1 MGKTTGSQLGGSIVV
16 HNHCPYC
23 HKDYEM
29 TKRSFANHMKYCD
42 ENPKVKENL
51 RLYGKKTSKATGN
64 RISKKLEEN
73 AIKLKGEFK
82 EFEVTCEI
90 CKAKFKVIEREF
102 KHPEKEHYFCSN
114 NCAHKYSA
122 GFISQSEEIKNK
134 ISKKVRE
141 YNMNYLGIKYIKTN
155 SGELIR
161 EKYKKICPYC
171 NKEFET
177 YKKHQIFCSTSC
189 SMRYKELKKYEAIDN
204 DIDKAKFKL
213 NTFRRQCWFKFSLNS
228 YPDEFD
234 FDLIREYGWYKA
246 KNHGNNMKGVSRDH
260 RLSIIEAIN
269 QRIDPYYVSHPA
281 NCELILQTSN
291 ASKHSKSSISKEE
304 LFKRVEEWNKKYG
317 EYPNTINY
325 SFIEDMIDK

>member
-1 MGKTTGSQLGGSIVV
+1 MGKTTGSQPGGSIVV
-16 HNHCPYC
+16 INHCPYC
-23 HKDYEM
+23 NKDFEM

-51 RLYGKKTSKATGN
+51 RLYGKKTSKATGDKI
-64 RISKKLEEN
+64 RQKTEEN
-73 AIKLKGEFK
+73 EVRLKGEFK
-82 EFEVTCEI
+82 YFEVTCER
-90 CKAKFKVIEREF
+90 CGNHFKVKEREF
-102 KHPEKEHYFCSN
+102 LFPEREHYFCSRS
-114 NCAHKYSA
+114 CANHNHNTKHSDEA
-122 GFISQSEEIKNK
+122 RKKMSD
-134 ISKKVRE
+134 KVRQWYKE
-141 YNMNYLGIKYIKTN
+141 HRHYINENEFTPW
-155 SGELIR
+155 EQ
-161 EKYKKICPYC
+161 EEKICPSC
-171 NKEFET
+171 GKTFIT
-177 YKKHQIFCSTSC
+177 MKKGQICCSVSC
-189 SMRYKELKKYEAIDN
+189 GAKYGSLQKELKKYEAIDN

-304 LFKRVEEWNKKYG
+304 LYKRVEEWNKKYG